1 MIKQKIL
8 ALNEKYPLAFEII
21 RFLIVG
27 GIATVVDFFTMGI
40 VLYLFNPSIYPH
52 FYNVFYG
59 RTDSPSLLA
68 NMVGTGLGFVVGL
81 IINYVLS
88 VFFVFIN
95 KGKSKSTKGFL
106 QFAVLSAIGLAI
118 HELGMY
124 LLGGLLGI
132 NEWII
137 KILMTFIVLVY
148 NYLSRKLLI
157 FKKQDN
163 DEKSQKEIG

>member
-59 RTDSPSLLA
+59 GTDSPSLLA

-132 NEWII
+132 NEWIV
-137 KILMTFIVLVY
+137 KIVITLIVLVY

-163 DEKSQKEIG
+163 DEKSQKEIS

>member
-40 VLYLFNPSIYPH
+40 ILYLFNPSIYPH

-59 RTDSPSLLA
+59 GTGNPSLLA
-68 NMVGTGLGFVVGL
+68 NMVGTGSGFVVGL

-118 HELGMY
+118 HEIGMY

-137 KILMTFIVLVY
+137 KIVMTLIVLVY